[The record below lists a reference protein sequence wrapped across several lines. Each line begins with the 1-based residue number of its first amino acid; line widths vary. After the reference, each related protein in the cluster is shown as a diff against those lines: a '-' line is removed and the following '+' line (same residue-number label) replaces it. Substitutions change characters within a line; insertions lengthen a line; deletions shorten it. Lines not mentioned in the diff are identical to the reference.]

1 MMVPPKRGESDMRF
15 MGFSKSYLPARFA
28 ALALVGAFV
37 ASLGVVVLP
46 SEAQA
51 GSKKKRN
58 VWSVKYKCSVD
69 GGSLYDPV
77 LNNDLP
83 YFIGDLTDFV
93 VQTTVNIH
101 NPSDNTRRFNKKV
114 VIVAPQ
120 HGSETT
126 EVSGKDGI
134 SLDGNEAHS
143 IDCLDIVDMLT
154 DPQDDPE
161 INPLSFAVEEVF
173 EGFVVI
179 ESELGKK
186 RPVLAVCANYF
197 AAVWVSDGDEG
208 GGVSTQTLCYD
219 PIRTKFDGSFVLED
233 SP

>member
-1 MMVPPKRGESDMRF
+1 MMVQPKRGESDMRF

-37 ASLGVVVLP
+37 ASLGVVALP

-51 GSKKKRN
+51 GKKKRN
-58 VWSVKYKCSVD
+58 VWSVKYKCSID
-69 GGSLYDPV
+69 GIDLYKDKLV
-77 LNNDLP
+77 IDLP
-83 YFIGDLTDFV
+83 YINDSNEFV

-114 VIVAPQ
+114 VIVEPQ
-120 HGSETT
+120 HATSDT
-126 EVSGKDGI
+126 EVSDKFGI
-134 SLDGNEAHS
+134 TLSDNEAHS
-143 IDCLDIVDMLT
+143 VDCEDIVDMLAPNQAAPAI
-154 DPQDDPE
+154 DPTA
-161 INPLSFAVEEVF
+161 FAVEGVF

-179 ESELGKK
+179 ESEKGSKK
-186 RPVLAVCANYF
+186 FPVLVVCANYF

-208 GGVSTQTLCYD
+208 GGVSTQTLCYK
-219 PIRTKFDGSFVLED
+219 PIRTRFDDSFVLES

>member
-1 MMVPPKRGESDMRF
+1 MRF

-37 ASLGVVVLP
+37 ASLGVVALP

-58 VWSVKYKCSVD
+58 VWSVKYKCSIS
-69 GGSLYDPV
+69 GIQSYDPV
-77 LNNDLP
+77 LQDDLP
-83 YFIGDLTDFV
+83 YFINAENAFV

-101 NPSDNTRRFNKKV
+101 NPTDDTVRFNKKV
-114 VIVAPQ
+114 VIVEPQ
-120 HGSETT
+120 HATSDT
-126 EVSGKDGI
+126 EVSDKFGI
-134 SLDGNEAHS
+134 TLSENEAHS
-143 IDCLDIVDMLT
+143 VDCLDIVDMLT

-161 INPLSFAVEEVF
+161 INPLNFDVEGVC

-179 ESELGKK
+179 ESELGNK
-186 RPVLAVCANYF
+186 RPVLVVCANYF
-197 AAVWVSDGDEG
+197 AAVWATNNDEG
-208 GGVSTQTLCYD
+208 GGVSTQTLCYK
-219 PIRTKFDGSFVLED
+219 PIRTKFDDSFELES